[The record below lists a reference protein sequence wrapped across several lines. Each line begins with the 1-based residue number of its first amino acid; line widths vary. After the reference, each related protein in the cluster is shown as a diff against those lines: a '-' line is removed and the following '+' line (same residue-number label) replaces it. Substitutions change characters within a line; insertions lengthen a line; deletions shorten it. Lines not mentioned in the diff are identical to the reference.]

1 MQTCLEQV
9 DGGDDQD
16 YKLDQVLPGAAGPSA
31 AALLSL
37 FEPPGG
43 FFFRSGSR

>member
-1 MQTCLEQV
+1 MNTRPEHF

-16 YKLDQVLPGAAGPSA
+16 YKLDKVSPGATGPSA

-37 FEPPGG
+37 FEPPRV
-43 FFFRSGSR
+43 FRSGSR

>member
-1 MQTCLEQV
+1 MHTRPEQV
-9 DGGDDQD
+9 DGGDNQD
-16 YKLDQVLPGAAGPSA
+16 YKLDQVSPGAAGPSA

-43 FFFRSGSR
+43 SFFRSGSQ